1 MATIRNNTKRPL
13 KVPLPGGKFLR
24 LSPGKTGEA
33 SAKAVEHPPLVA
45 LVEKGEITIL
55 ETGTTR
61 GIGGGSQGLSGST
74 GHDPDRTILRTG
86 DG

>member
-1 MATIRNNTKRPL
+1 VATIRNNTKKPL

-33 SAKAVEHPPLVA
+33 ASKAVDHPPLRA

-55 ETGTTR
+55 EGGTTR
-61 GIGGGSQGLSGST
+61 GLGSESSGLSRTT
-74 GHDPDRTILRTG
+74 GHDPDRTIRRTG

>member
-1 MATIRNNTKRPL
+1 MATIRNNTKKPL

-33 SAKAVEHPPLVA
+33 SSKAVEHPPLVA
-45 LVEKGEITIL
+45 MVERGEITVL
-55 ETGTTR
+55 ESGTTR
-61 GIGGGSQGLSGST
+61 GLGGGNTGLSGAT
-74 GHDPDRTILRTG
+74 GHDPDRTIRHTG

>member
-1 MATIRNNTKRPL
+1 MATIRNNTKRPI

-33 SAKAVEHPPLVA
+33 SSKAVEHPPLVA

-61 GIGGGSQGLSGST
+61 GLGAQNSGLSGAT
-74 GHDPDRTILRTG
+74 GHDPDRTIQRTG